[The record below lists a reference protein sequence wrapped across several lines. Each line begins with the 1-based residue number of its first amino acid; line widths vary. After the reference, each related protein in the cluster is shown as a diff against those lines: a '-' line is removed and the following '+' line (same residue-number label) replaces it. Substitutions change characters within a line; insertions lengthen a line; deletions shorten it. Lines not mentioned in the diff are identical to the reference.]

1 VNQRPHTAKVGTLL
15 YEVHA
20 TVDAELVASY
30 EDYMIGTHIPD
41 VLASRCFTAASLLK
55 LGDSRYRIAYE
66 VRDDATLQRYL
77 DDHAPALR
85 ADFARHFPTGVELSR
100 EVWRVASSWSADI

>member
-1 VNQRPHTAKVGTLL
+1 MLL

-20 TVDAELVASY
+20 TVDAELVAAY

-41 VLASRCFTAASLLK
+41 VLASRCFNGASLLK

-100 EVWRVASSWSADI
+100 EVWRVVTSWPAGV